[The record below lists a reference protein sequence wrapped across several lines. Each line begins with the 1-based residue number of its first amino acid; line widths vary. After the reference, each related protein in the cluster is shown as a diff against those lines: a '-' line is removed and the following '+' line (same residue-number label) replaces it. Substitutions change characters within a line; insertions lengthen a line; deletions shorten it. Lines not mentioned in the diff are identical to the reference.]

1 MADTEGAGSL
11 GSEGAAIGTMTFEVM
26 GLLTVAA
33 GILCLLYGRAT
44 AIGLFLFS
52 TLLGS
57 SAATILTA
65 LGSANV
71 QPAHLLLGF
80 LLLVCWRPPYAG
92 RALQSLSFPSPG
104 FWFLLTGIYG
114 VFSAVF
120 LPRLFE
126 GASYVFAVSRTAFG
140 KAILMTPLAPGG
152 GNITQTVYFLGNIA
166 CFCIFY
172 GFTRDRTG
180 KRIVADAIIACG
192 IANLGFAL
200 LDYVTFATGTASL
213 LGFMRN
219 ASYNMLDATEM
230 AGMKRIVGSFTE
242 ASAFAGA
249 TLALFAFCFNLWLS
263 HYRSRLTGPLSLFL
277 LVALILSTSTTA
289 YVGSAAYLAV
299 VYGANIVRLVAGRAG
314 SRRAAFLGLGP
325 IVLAILVLGVAH
337 TEQASAYL
345 ASLLD
350 QIVFNKGG
358 SESALERGNWNSQ
371 AMVNF
376 LDSYGL
382 GIGVGSTRASSFAI
396 ATLASIGVPGTAA
409 YLCFIACTIVAPWRE
424 ADVEAFAIRS
434 AAGSACLAMVI
445 AACLAG
451 TTIDLGLV
459 FYVLA
464 AVAAAPLAEASRVA
478 AAGAKPSP
486 LTALA

>member
-1 MADTEGAGSL
+1 
-11 GSEGAAIGTMTFEVM
+11 MTFEVM
-26 GLLTVAA
+26 GVLTLAA

-80 LLLVCWRPPYAG
+80 LLLVCSRPPYAV
-92 RALQSLSFPSPG
+92 RALQGLAFPSPG

-126 GASYVFAVSRTAFG
+126 GASYVFAISRTAFG
-140 KAILMTPLAPGG
+140 KAILMTPLTPGS
-152 GNITQTVYFLGNIA
+152 GNITQTVYFLGNVA

-172 GFTRDRTG
+172 GFTQDRSG
-180 KRIVADAIIACG
+180 KRIVADALVLCG
-192 IANLGFAL
+192 IINIGFAV

-249 TLALFAFCFNLWLS
+249 TLALFAFSFNLWLNR
-263 HYRSRLTGPLSLFL
+263 YRSRLTGPLSLL
-277 LVALILSTSTTA
+277 LLIALVLSTSTTA
-289 YVGSAAYLAV
+289 YVGSAIYLAI
-299 VYGANIVRLVAGRAG
+299 VYGANVARLIAGRAG
-314 SRRAAFLGLGP
+314 ARRAAFLGLGP
-325 IVLAILVLGVAH
+325 IVLAVLVLGVAH
-337 TEQASAYL
+337 TQQASAYL
-345 ASLLD
+345 AGLLD
-350 QIVFNKGG
+350 QIVFNKGV

-376 LDSYGL
+376 FDSYGL

-396 ATLASIGVPGTAA
+396 AALASIGVPGTAA
-409 YLCFIACTIVAPWRE
+409 YLCFIASTIVAPWRE
-424 ADVEAFAIRS
+424 ADVEAFAVRS
-434 AAGSACLAMVI
+434 AAGSACLAMVT
-445 AACLAG
+445 AACIAG

-464 AVAAAPLAEASRVA
+464 AVAAAPLAEELRDPTAA

-486 LTALA
+486 LPALA